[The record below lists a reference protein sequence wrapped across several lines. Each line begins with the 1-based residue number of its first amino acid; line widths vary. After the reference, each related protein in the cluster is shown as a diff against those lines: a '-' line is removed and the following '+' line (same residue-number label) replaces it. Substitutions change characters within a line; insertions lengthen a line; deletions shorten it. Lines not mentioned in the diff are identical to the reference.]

1 MERQKLPLPVAG
13 WDIVEGQSS
22 VVTGI
27 LSGRIVYHHRDQ
39 CGRSVAAQRG
49 NAAALILPGE
59 PGRHT
64 VPGTPSRDVAV
75 DIEVAADFVK
85 SLVLFHC
92 VINLENYQIV
102 VSRILHIHY
111 RHAGSLVI
119 PGKPIGHIDP
129 GSPTTCD
136 VPVCIELSSDSIF
149 ALVLRWRV
157 IDHQDDEF

>member
-1 MERQKLPLPVAG
+1 MEWQKLPLPVAC
-13 WDIVEGQSS
+13 WNIVERQGS
-22 VVTGI
+22 VVAGI
-27 LSGRIVYHHRDQ
+27 LSGRTVHHHRYQ
-39 CGRSVAAQRG
+39 RGHAVATQRG
-49 NAAALILPGE
+49 NSAPLILPGE

-75 DIEVAADFVK
+75 DIELAADFVK
-85 SLVLFHC
+85 GLVLFHC

-102 VSRILHIHY
+102 VSRILHIHH

-136 VPVCIELSSDSIF
+136 IPLRIELSSDSIF
-149 ALVLRWRV
+149 PLVLRWR
-157 IDHQDDEF
+157 